1 MQDFIVKYW
10 NEYSHLLPGIGKSLL
25 KAALIILVGK
35 FITVAVG
42 KMIDRAVA
50 SNKVKVDEQLGTILH
65 VIVNYGALLVCAI
78 MVLGIFG
85 VNTAGLIAILGAAG
99 VAIGLALKDTLGN
112 IASGVVLLV
121 LRPFGKGDMIEF
133 GAVTGIVR
141 EPGLFVTVMET
152 GDGVYISVPNSN
164 LWGPPLKNY
173 SRNKKRRMD
182 IQVMVSY
189 NDSLEAAIAV
199 LEKIAREEKRFLEAP
214 PPQVVV
220 QTVGEYGVT
229 LILRAWATTDVFF
242 QTNQD
247 LIRII
252 KEKTEEAGLRVPVPM
267 REITLVK

>member
-1 MQDFIVKYW
+1 MYEFIVKYW

-25 KAALIILVGK
+25 AAVLIILGGK
-35 FITVAVG
+35 FITETKR
-42 KMIDRAVA
+42 KMITKAIA
-50 SNKVKVDEQLGTILH
+50 SNKVKIDEHLGTILR
-65 VIVNYGALLVCAI
+65 VIVNYGVMLVCAI
-78 MVLGIFG
+78 MVLGNFG
-85 VNTAGLIAILGAAG
+85 INTAGLIAVLGTAG

-133 GAVTGIVR
+133 GSVTGIVR

-152 GDGVYISVPNSN
+152 GDGIYISVPNSN

-189 NDSLEAAIAV
+189 NDSLETAITL
-199 LEKIAREEKRFLEAP
+199 LEEIARKEERFLDAP

-229 LILRAWATTDVFF
+229 LILRAWASTDLFF
-242 QTNQD
+242 KTNQD

-252 KEKTEEAGLRVPVPM
+252 KEKMEGAGLRVPVPH